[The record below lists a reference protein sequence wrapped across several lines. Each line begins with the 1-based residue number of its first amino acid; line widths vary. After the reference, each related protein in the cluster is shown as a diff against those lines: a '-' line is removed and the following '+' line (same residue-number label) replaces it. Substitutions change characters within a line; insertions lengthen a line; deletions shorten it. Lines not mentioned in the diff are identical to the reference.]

1 MSENNNNNNSFS
13 LVTISVMTIMTI
25 IICPLIL
32 LLFPSLLYH
41 KTTTALEAV
50 YGQSSN
56 DSSLAVIHGGGTG
69 SITCP
74 DGSSKQAVI
83 SFVVTENSTNGK
95 APTANWN
102 INELSSDQN
111 PTPGFLSGSFNSVNL
126 DSSRY
131 KITGQKITEI
141 DFCQPPVS
149 VPITITG
156 SCGQN
161 IAINVQF
168 ELNNPILMTGGSFT
182 GDVICSQKMINR

>member
-1 MSENNNNNNSFS
+1 MSEYNNSNKFS
-13 LVTISVMTIMTI
+13 LVTISVMTVI
-25 IICPLIL
+25 IICTLIL
-32 LLFPSLLYH
+32 LSSFPSLSYH
-41 KTTTALEAV
+41 NITTAALAAV

-69 SITCP
+69 SVTCA

-83 SFVVTENSTNGK
+83 SFVVSENSTNGK

-102 INELSSDQN
+102 INELSFDQN
-111 PTPGFLSGSFNSVNL
+111 PTPGFVSGSFNSINL

-149 VPITITG
+149 VPITISG

-161 IAINVQF
+161 IAINVRF
-168 ELNNPILMTGGSFT
+168 ESNNPILMTGGSFT
-182 GDVICSQKMINR
+182 GDVTCTKNDE